1 MLTYLAITNIQPLLR
16 ILIFHSVRF
25 VGAIVSS
32 LRHPLRGGKKRTCH
46 EHPIQSVRSDAI
58 GESAEHL
65 LYLAAVRV
73 NTWHWGRFLQ
83 GRYWRWS
90 W

>member
-1 MLTYLAITNIQPLLR
+1 MLTYLAITSIQPLLR

-25 VGAIVSS
+25 VGAIFSS
-32 LRHPLRGGKKRTCH
+32 LRHPLRGGKKRTCD
-46 EHPIQSVRSDAI
+46 ENRIQSVRSDAM
-58 GESAEHL
+58 GESAEQL

-73 NTWHWGRFLQ
+73 NTWHWGRFLP